1 MVMVGDSQSRG
12 SEFESRHCILEG
24 SFITFICCN
33 KFSCRLKKPKINEK
47 EAEVGPLKK
56 IISKKEFWIGRF
68 IIKVAIKRESE
79 TITMSFHK
87 VKKLDNMQKNIVSD
101 CRIN

>member
-56 IISKKEFWIGRF
+56 DHKQ
-68 IIKVAIKRESE
+68 KR
-79 TITMSFHK
+79 
-87 VKKLDNMQKNIVSD
+87 VLDWQIYY
-101 CRIN
+101 